1 MPSHNSKSMQTKKLK
16 FTGRRLR
23 KQMLNTRLSKRRERL
38 RSLRGRILVAA
49 GNKEVGEEQIMVTKE
64 DP

>member
-1 MPSHNSKSMQTKKLK
+1 MQTKKLK
-16 FTGRRLR
+16 FTTRKLR
-23 KQMLNTRLSKRRERL
+23 KQKLNTRLSKRRERL

-49 GNKEVGEEQIMVTKE
+49 GSKEGEEQIMVTKE

>member
-1 MPSHNSKSMQTKKLK
+1 MQTKKLK
-16 FTGRRLR
+16 FTTRKLR
-23 KQMLNTRLSKRRERL
+23 KQKLNTRLSKRRERL

>member
-1 MPSHNSKSMQTKKLK
+1 MQMKKLK
-16 FTGRRLR
+16 FTTRSLR
-23 KQMLNTRLSKRRERL
+23 KQKLNTMLSKRRERL
-38 RSLRGRILVAA
+38 RSSRGRILVAA